1 MGWVW
6 MDGFLLVFLII
17 FAFFVWVV
25 YLSELVKYLLIERY
39 LAAKIG
45 TILVVLVWQVFFITF
60 DCSGFLIFFLNK
72 CFFIGFG

>member
-1 MGWVW
+1 MVWVW
-6 MDGFLLVFLII
+6 MDGIFLVFLII
-17 FAFFVWVV
+17 FAFSVWVV

-60 DCSGFLIFFLNK
+60 DRSGFLIFFS
-72 CFFIGFG
+72 